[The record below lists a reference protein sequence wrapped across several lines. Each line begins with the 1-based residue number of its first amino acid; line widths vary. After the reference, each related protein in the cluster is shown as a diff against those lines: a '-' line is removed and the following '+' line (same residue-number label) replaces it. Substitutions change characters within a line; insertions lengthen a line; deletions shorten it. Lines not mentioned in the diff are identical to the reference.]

1 MKTPIR
7 ARTWLIVIGVV
18 VLAVALALLKAR
30 PSRVTLNGGNRG
42 VPVEQQ
48 APLALNPD
56 TVLYFPLDVEDV
68 EIPRVSIV
76 LNEPPAAEETPTKEE
91 PKPPAPSGGAEGSSD
106 LGEMISDA
114 STPLPRGQDAEPV
127 RIPPRPVQITWP
139 DTRRLKHC
147 LGNRIDLRMQVD
159 EDGRILDI
167 EAEEG
172 SEPPQDCLDAA
183 LESARQIV
191 FSPGTINGHPVRM
204 WTEVRI
210 EFRAED

>member
-48 APLALNPD
+48 APLVLNPD

-76 LNEPPAAEETPTKEE
+76 LNEPPAAEEPPAEEE
-91 PKPPAPSGGAEGSSD
+91 PKPPAPSGGSEGRSD
-106 LGEMISDA
+106 FSELVGDA
-114 STPLPRGQDAEPV
+114 STPLPRGQDVEPV
-127 RIPPRPVQITWP
+127 KIPPRPVQITWP

-147 LGNRIDLRMQVD
+147 LGNRIDLRIQVG
-159 EDGRILDI
+159 EDGRILGI
-167 EAEEG
+167 EAEQGPEH
-172 SEPPQDCLDAA
+172 PQDCLDAA

-191 FSPGTINGHPVRM
+191 FSPGTINGRPVRM